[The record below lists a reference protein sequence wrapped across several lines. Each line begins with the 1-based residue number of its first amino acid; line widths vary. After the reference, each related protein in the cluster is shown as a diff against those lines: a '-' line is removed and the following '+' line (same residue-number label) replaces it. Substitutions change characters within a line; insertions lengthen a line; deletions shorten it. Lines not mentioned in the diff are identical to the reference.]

1 MRRGD
6 SGINCLLALDKPV
19 GPSSHD
25 VVSRV
30 RRALGERRVGHAG
43 TLDPEASGVLV
54 VGVGQGARLLGM
66 LTLDEKAYEGR
77 IVFGSET
84 TTDDAEGEVTVTAPV
99 PDRLRDERFARDA
112 VAALVGEHD
121 QVPPAFSAISVNGK
135 RAYDR
140 ARQGETVVLE
150 PRHVR
155 IHEARLLSLE
165 NGEVCAWNIY
175 VRVTKGTYV
184 RSIAR
189 DLGRELGSAAHLD
202 GLRRVS
208 SGVVTIDDCLT
219 LDELDALREQAIP
232 ARCLDPVRALG
243 YAFRVLSNQEFADVS
258 NGRRVEPGLCVDI
271 EGSIREPRQDEL
283 VSLVHGGALVGVWR
297 RIGGVLRCEA
307 NFPVGI
313 VGVGGM
319 HGR

>member
-189 DLGRELGSAAHLD
+189 DVGRELGSAAHLD

-243 YAFRVLSNQEFADVS
+243 YAFRALSDQEFADVS

-297 RIGGVLRCEA
+297 RIGGALRCEA

>member
-30 RRALGERRVGHAG
+30 RRDLWERRVGHAG

-140 ARQGETVVLE
+140 ARQGETVLLE
-150 PRHVR
+150 PRHIR

-165 NGEVCAWNIY
+165 SGEVCAWNIY
-175 VRVTKGTYV
+175 VHVTKGAYV

-219 LDELDALREQAIP
+219 LDELDALRDQAIP
-232 ARCLDPVRALG
+232 ARCLDPVCALG
-243 YAFRVLSNQEFADVS
+243 YAFRMLSDQEFSDAS
-258 NGRRVEPGLCVDI
+258 NGRRVEPGLCVDT

-283 VSLVHGGALVGVWR
+283 VSLVHGRALVGVWR
-297 RIGGVLRCEA
+297 RVGGTLRCEA

>member
-6 SGINCLLALDKPV
+6 SGINCLFALDKPV

-25 VVSRV
+25 VVGRV

-77 IVFGSET
+77 VVFGTET
-84 TTDDAEGEVTVTAPV
+84 STDDAEGEVTVTAPV
-99 PDRLRDERFARDA
+99 PDELRDEAFARSA
-112 VAALVGEHD
+112 VEALVGELD
-121 QVPPAFSAISVNGK
+121 QIPPAFSAISVNGK

-140 ARQGETVVLE
+140 ARQGEAVQLE
-150 PRHVR
+150 SRHVR
-155 IHEARLLSLE
+155 IHEARLLSVE
-165 NGEVCAWNIY
+165 SGEVCAWNLY
-175 VRVTKGTYV
+175 VHVSKGTYV

-189 DLGRELGSAAHLD
+189 DLGRDLGTAAHLD

-208 SGVVTIDDCLT
+208 SGVISLADCLS
-219 LDELDALREQAIP
+219 LDELDQLRRDAIP
-232 ARCLDPVRALG
+232 GRCLDPVRALG
-243 YAFRVLSNQEFADVS
+243 YAFRVLTDQEFSDAS

-271 EGSIREPRQDEL
+271 QGNIREPKQDEL
-283 VSLVHGGALVGVWR
+283 VSLVHHGALVGVWR
-297 RIGGVLRCEA
+297 RGGTVLRCEA

-313 VGVGGM
+313 VGVGGV

>member
-112 VAALVGEHD
+112 AAALVGEHD

-243 YAFRVLSNQEFADVS
+243 YAFRVLSDQEFADVS

-297 RIGGVLRCEA
+297 RVGGTLRCEA

>member
-1 MRRGD
+1 M
-6 SGINCLLALDKPV
+6 
-19 GPSSHD
+19 
-25 VVSRV
+25 
-30 RRALGERRVGHAG
+30 
-43 TLDPEASGVLV
+43 

-189 DLGRELGSAAHLD
+189 DVGRELGSAAHLD

-243 YAFRVLSNQEFADVS
+243 YAFRVLSDQEFADVS
-258 NGRRVEPGLCVDI
+258 NGRRVELGLCVDI
-271 EGSIREPRQDEL
+271 EGSIREPHQDEL

-297 RIGGVLRCEA
+297 RIGGALRCEA

>member
-1 MRRGD
+1 
-6 SGINCLLALDKPV
+6 
-19 GPSSHD
+19 
-25 VVSRV
+25 
-30 RRALGERRVGHAG
+30 
-43 TLDPEASGVLV
+43 VLV

-112 VAALVGEHD
+112 VVALVGEHD

-189 DLGRELGSAAHLD
+189 DVGRELGSAAHLD

-243 YAFRVLSNQEFADVS
+243 YAFRVLSDQEFADVS

-297 RIGGVLRCEA
+297 RVGGTLRCEA

>member
-189 DLGRELGSAAHLD
+189 DVGRELGSAAHLD

-243 YAFRVLSNQEFADVS
+243 YAFRVLSDQEFADVS

-297 RIGGVLRCEA
+297 RVGSTLRCEA

>member
-112 VAALVGEHD
+112 VVALVGEHD

-189 DLGRELGSAAHLD
+189 DVGRELGSAAHLD

-243 YAFRVLSNQEFADVS
+243 YAFRALSDQEFADVS

-297 RIGGVLRCEA
+297 RVRGTLRCEA

>member
-189 DLGRELGSAAHLD
+189 DVGRELGSAAHLD

-232 ARCLDPVRALG
+232 ARCHDSVRALG
-243 YAFRVLSNQEFADVS
+243 YAFRALSDQEFADVS

-297 RIGGVLRCEA
+297 RVGGTLRCEA

>member
-112 VAALVGEHD
+112 VVALVGEHD

-189 DLGRELGSAAHLD
+189 DVGRELGSAAHLD

-243 YAFRVLSNQEFADVS
+243 YAFRVLSDQEFADVS

-271 EGSIREPRQDEL
+271 EGSIRAPRQDAL

-297 RIGGVLRCEA
+297 RVGGTLRCEA

>member
-25 VVSRV
+25 VVGRV

-43 TLDPEASGVLV
+43 TLDPDASGVLV

-77 IVFGSET
+77 IVFGTET
-84 TTDDAEGEVTVTAPV
+84 TTDDAEGDVTVTAPV
-99 PDRLRDERFARDA
+99 PAELFDEDYARTA
-112 VAALVGEHD
+112 VAGLVGELD
-121 QVPPAFSAISVNGK
+121 QVPPAFSAISINGR

-140 ARQGETVVLE
+140 ARAGEVVELE

-155 IHEARLLSLE
+155 IHEARLLSVE
-165 NGEVCAWNIY
+165 QGDVCAWNVY
-175 VRVTKGTYV
+175 VHVSKGTYV

-189 DLGRELGSAAHLD
+189 DLGRALGTAAHLD
-202 GLRRVS
+202 GLRRVA
-208 SGVVTIDDCLT
+208 SGSITLDECLG
-219 LDELDALREQAIP
+219 LDELDQLREAAIP
-232 ARCLDPVRALG
+232 GRCLDPVRALG
-243 YAFRVLSNQEFADVS
+243 YPFWVLSEAEFADVS
-258 NGRRVEPGLCVDI
+258 NGRRVEPGLCVD
-271 EGSIREPRQDEL
+271 GHGAIREPARGEL
-283 VSLVHGGALVGVWR
+283 VSLVYQGALVGVWR
-297 RIGGVLRCEA
+297 REGAALRCEA

-319 HGR
+319 HER

>member
-112 VAALVGEHD
+112 VVALVGEHD

-189 DLGRELGSAAHLD
+189 DVGRELGSAAHLD

-243 YAFRVLSNQEFADVS
+243 YAFRALSDQEFADVS

-297 RIGGVLRCEA
+297 RVGGTLRCEA

>member
-112 VAALVGEHD
+112 VVALVGEHD

-189 DLGRELGSAAHLD
+189 DVGRELGSAAHLD

-243 YAFRVLSNQEFADVS
+243 YAFRVLSDQEFADVS